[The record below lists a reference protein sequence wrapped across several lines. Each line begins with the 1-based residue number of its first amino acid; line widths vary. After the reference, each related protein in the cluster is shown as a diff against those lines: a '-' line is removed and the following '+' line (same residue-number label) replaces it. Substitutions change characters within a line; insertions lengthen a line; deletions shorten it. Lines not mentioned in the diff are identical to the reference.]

1 MKILYKERFLGVL
14 EDKTDEN
21 EGTKKKAIHI
31 SKYEEF
37 HTSISNFLVLQ
48 QLQKQ

>member
-1 MKILYKERFLGVL
+1 MEKAIMGVL

-21 EGTKKKAIHI
+21 EDAKKATYI
-31 SKYEEF
+31 SKYEEL
-37 HTSISNFLVLQ
+37 HTSISNFVVLQ